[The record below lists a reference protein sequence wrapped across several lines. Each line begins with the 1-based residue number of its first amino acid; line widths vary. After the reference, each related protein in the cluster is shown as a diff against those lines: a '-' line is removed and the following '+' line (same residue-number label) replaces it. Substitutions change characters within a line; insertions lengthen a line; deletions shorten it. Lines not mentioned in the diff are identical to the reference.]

1 MTVLA
6 LIGAKGLYM
15 LYGWLASA
23 IVASWLSA
31 RKGWG
36 EKAGLASGL
45 LLPGISVIA
54 WLVWPARA
62 DSLWRRDGPVTL
74 PRRPAARGEPVQRS
88 RKAVAAVVLGVL
100 GLLAVPV
107 VCATAAIVVG
117 VLALRELRENS
128 ELQGEGMARAGIALG
143 VTGLVLALGFALLLA
158 VS

>member
-1 MTVLA
+1 MTVVA

-54 WLVWPARA
+54 WLVWPARP
-62 DSLWRRDGPVTL
+62 DSLWRREGAL
-74 PRRPAARGEPVQRS
+74 PRRRHRAARRDPEPSGRDADTS
-88 RKAVAAVVLGVL
+88 
-100 GLLAVPV
+100 
-107 VCATAAIVVG
+107 
-117 VLALRELRENS
+117 
-128 ELQGEGMARAGIALG
+128 
-143 VTGLVLALGFALLLA
+143 
-158 VS
+158 